1 MGGIRQCQC
10 QLSGKLGFDHFTLLS
25 SVLPFGGC
33 SRGFWLDTV
42 YVDSSQ
48 WVRIPRSQFN
58 APTWHPQPACPFIIR
73 DQKVIEFGGMSSLHR
88 EHQGHGSM
96 PPSSPQPTCC
106 IPKFFASPNVPI
118 RKIEWSW
125 LRSLPPPVVERLPR
139 PCFNAHLW
147 HLYLRTIL
155 QPACCIPQI
164 FSSPREKLLTWEER
178 MNEED

>member
-1 MGGIRQCQC
+1 MPMSVIRKAGLRSFHITVQCVAFWWLQQRILIRQG
-10 QLSGKLGFDHFTLLS
+10 L
-25 SVLPFGGC
+25 
-33 SRGFWLDTV
+33 
-42 YVDSSQ
+42 DSSQ

-58 APTWHPQPACPFIIR
+58 APIQHPQPACPFIIR

-96 PPSSPQPTCC
+96 PPSSHQPTCC

-164 FSSPREKLLTWEER
+164 FPSPGEKLLT
-178 MNEED
+178 

>member
-1 MGGIRQCQC
+1 MTPY
-10 QLSGKLGFDHFTLLS
+10 SE
-25 SVLPFGGC
+25 
-33 SRGFWLDTV
+33 DTSKATV
-42 YVDSSQ
+42 Q
-48 WVRIPRSQFN
+48 RPHMAI
-58 APTWHPQPACPFIIR
+58 WHPQPACPFIIR

-96 PPSSPQPTCC
+96 PPSSLQPTCC

-147 HLYLRTIL
+147 HLSLLENYS
-155 QPACCIPQI
+155 PAC
-164 FSSPREKLLTWEER
+164 LLHTSDLPKSWR
-178 MNEED
+178 KIARSRRKNE